1 MTIGYR
7 SRRTKFFQLN
17 ETLAYDLHSDHPPA
31 KELNK
36 SNNEHCKSYYEG
48 IFNDHNRRVV
58 YSVRESTVQLIYY
71 NVLISYQ
78 FFRFPLRE
86 MEFSQSQFNATAQW
100 IYSIILQ
107 IITGNE

>member
-86 MEFSQSQFNATAQW
+86 MEFSQSQVNATAQW